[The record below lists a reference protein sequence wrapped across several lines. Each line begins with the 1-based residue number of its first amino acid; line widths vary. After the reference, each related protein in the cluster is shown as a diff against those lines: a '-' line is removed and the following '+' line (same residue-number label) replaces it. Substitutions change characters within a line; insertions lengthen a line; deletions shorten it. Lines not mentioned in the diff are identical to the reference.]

1 MSDSIM
7 QYDKECFVTKSTRGL
22 DRHHCFKGS
31 RRKASERYGLWVWLR
46 HEVHMALHD
55 HCPPWE
61 RLEEALKIAAQR
73 AFEANG
79 GTREEFMR
87 AFGANYLGDEG
98 DSRTSAGY
106 WREGTLKPG
115 EGGRAIAELARKAA
129 SRAE

>member
-1 MSDSIM
+1 MTDSII
-7 QYDKECFVTKSTRGL
+7 QSKRACYATGAEYGL

-31 RRKASERYGLWVWLR
+31 RRKASERHGLWVWLR
-46 HEVHMALHD
+46 HDVHMDMHD
-55 HCPPWE
+55 HRKPYE
-61 RLEEALKIAAQR
+61 TLENDLKRVAQE

-98 DSRTSAGY
+98 DSRASAGY

-115 EGGRAIAELARKAA
+115 EVGEAIAELVRKAA

>member
-1 MSDSIM
+1 MTDSIM
-7 QYDKECFVTKSTRGL
+7 QGDKECFVTKSTRGL

-87 AFGANYLGDEG
+87 AFGANYLGGDG
-98 DSRTSAGY
+98 DSR
-106 WREGTLKPG
+106 
-115 EGGRAIAELARKAA
+115 AE
-129 SRAE
+129 